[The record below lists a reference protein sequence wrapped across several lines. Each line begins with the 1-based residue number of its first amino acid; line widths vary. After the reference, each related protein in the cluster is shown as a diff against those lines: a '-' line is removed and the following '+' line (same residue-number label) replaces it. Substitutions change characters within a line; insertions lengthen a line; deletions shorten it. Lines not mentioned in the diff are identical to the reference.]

1 MFGGIVQAV
10 GKLVALKEGNSSIEI
25 ESSLLQQCELGHS
38 VSVNGVCLTV
48 TKKQGCCCCWFD
60 LVPETLQ
67 RTNLKT
73 LAQDAQVNLELS
85 LKYGDFVGGHM
96 VQGHVDGVAT
106 IISIKKQENALLV
119 SFGVAQGIEK
129 YLVEKDYVT
138 IDGMS
143 ITLVSV
149 AKESFVVTL
158 IPHTVQETIA
168 KSYKENSQVNIEI
181 NIMAKYAEKK
191 Q

>member
-1 MFGGIVQAV
+1 MFGGIVQTV
-10 GKLVALKEGNSSIEI
+10 GKLVALKEDHSSIEI
-25 ESSLLQQCELGHS
+25 QSLLLRQCELGHS

-48 TKKQGCCCCWFD
+48 TKKQADCCWFD
-60 LVPETLQ
+60 LVPETLK

-73 LAQDAQVNLELS
+73 LREGDGVNLELS
-85 LKYGDFVGGHM
+85 LKHGDFVGGHM

-106 IISIKKQENALLV
+106 INSIKQQENALLIT
-119 SFGVAQGIEK
+119 FKAAPEILN
-129 YLVEKDYVT
+129 YLVEKDYVA

-149 AKESFVVTL
+149 DEDSFVVTL

-168 KSYKENSQVNIEI
+168 KSYREKSQVNIEV

>member
-1 MFGGIVQAV
+1 MFGGIVQTV
-10 GKLVALKEGNSSIEI
+10 GKLVALKEGHSSIEV
-25 ESSLLQQCELGHS
+25 ESLLLQQCELGHS
-38 VSVNGVCLTV
+38 VSINGVCLTV
-48 TKKQGCCCCWFD
+48 TKKQGDRCWFD

-67 RTNLKT
+67 RSNLKN
-73 LAQDAQVNLELS
+73 LSEGASVNLELS
-85 LKYGDFVGGHM
+85 LKHGDFVGGHV

-106 IISIKKQENALLV
+106 ITSIKKQENALLV
-119 SFGVAQGIEK
+119 SFEVAQGIEK

>member
-1 MFGGIVQAV
+1 M
-10 GKLVALKEGNSSIEI
+10 
-25 ESSLLQQCELGHS
+25 
-38 VSVNGVCLTV
+38 
-48 TKKQGCCCCWFD
+48 
-60 LVPETLQ
+60 
-67 RTNLKT
+67 
-73 LAQDAQVNLELS
+73 
-85 LKYGDFVGGHM
+85 
-96 VQGHVDGVAT
+96 QGHVDGVAT
-106 IISIKKQENALLV
+106 ITSIKKQENALLV
-119 SFGVAQGIEK
+119 SFEVAQGIEK

>member
-1 MFGGIVQAV
+1 MFGGIVQTIGEV
-10 GKLVALKEGNSSIEI
+10 KALKEGHSSIEI
-25 ESSLLQQCELGHS
+25 QSPLLQQCELGHS

-48 TKKQGCCCCWFD
+48 TKKHNDCCWFD
-60 LVPETLQ
+60 LVPETLG
-67 RTNLKT
+67 RTNLKN
-73 LAQDAQVNLELS
+73 LNEGVEVNLELA
-85 LKYGDFVGGHM
+85 LRHGDFVGGHS

-106 IISIKKQENALLV
+106 ITSIKQQENALLV
-119 SFGVAQGIEK
+119 SFEVAQDITK

-149 AKESFVVTL
+149 SKDGFVVTL
-158 IPHTVQETIA
+158 IPHTVQETMA
-168 KSYKENSQVNIEI
+168 KSYKKNSSVNIEV

-191 Q
+191 